1 MSQFEDFLAN
11 YDDDF
16 ANAKVQDFPDL
27 PDGKYQGRVDRMF
40 LDPNKNTGEL
50 ALRMEFTVCTGQFEG
65 RKIFY
70 YKAINKK
77 SMDFLRT
84 DLKKLNI
91 DPKPFRTLENYFAGM
106 LDKIVDLQ
114 LKTSKPNAEG
124 KTYQNTYI
132 NKLVGDAPAPTKATI
147 SEDNFNNLPF

>member
-16 ANAKVQDFPDL
+16 ANAKVQDFAEL
-27 PDGKYQGRVDRMF
+27 PDGKYLGRIDRMY
-40 LDPNKNTGEL
+40 LDPNTKSGEV
-50 ALRMEFTVCTGQFEG
+50 ALRIEFTVCAGQWDG

-70 YKAINKK
+70 YKLINKK
-77 SMDFLRT
+77 TMDFLRT

-106 LDKIVDLQ
+106 IDKVVDLQ
-114 LKTSKPNAEG
+114 LKTGKPNAEG

-132 NKLVGDAPAPTKATI
+132 NKLVGEAPEPADSPSAN
-147 SEDNFNNLPF
+147 DLPF